1 MRRQHGVISR
11 RQLTA
16 LGYTQKAIEHRLAT
30 GRLHPLRRGVYAA
43 GRREVGEKGRWMAAV
58 LACGA
63 GAALSHRSAAALHRI
78 GTERPR
84 ERPAAGTKPVIE
96 LSVPGSAGAR
106 RADLRV
112 HRRPSLPSHDLGS
125 RDGIPVTSPVRTLL
139 DYASLEP
146 PNRVERAVNEADKH
160 DLIDPERLRRALEA
174 YRGQPGVRRLRE
186 ILDRDTF
193 LLSDQELEVLFRP
206 LAGAAGLPLP
216 SAKVEIDGFEVDF
229 FWPELGLVV
238 ETDGW
243 RYHRT
248 PSAQT
253 RDALRFQRH
262 TAAGR
267 TPLRFSH
274 HQVRHE
280 PATSSRSSAPPRR
293 TSDAEPRPS

>member
-1 MRRQHGVISR
+1 MLAR
-11 RQLTA
+11 RQLLD
-16 LGYTQKAIEHRLAT
+16 LGFRPDAVKHRIAT
-30 GRLHPLRRGVYAA
+30 GRLHPTRWRGVYAV
-43 GRREVGEKGRWMAAV
+43 GRAELSEKGTWMAAI
-58 LACGA
+58 LTCGR
-63 GAALSHRSAAALHRI
+63 GAFLSHRSAAALYGI
-78 GTERPR
+78 GAEKRSWI
-84 ERPAAGTKPVIE
+84 PARDDGLV
-96 LSVPGSAGAR
+96 
-106 RADLRV
+106 RASLVEVSLTQRGL
-112 HRRPSLPSHDLGS
+112 HRRPGIVTRMRPSVPAPDLGS